1 MHLLL
6 ILSALALAYGLRL
19 SWPISTLIATKTPG
33 QHQWQQTLI
42 RFLVPPLLLLM
53 TAISILLMGPQ
64 GQMVWGHEGWASTLL
79 AASFLIV
86 PLIAGLRHTHRAWQ
100 TLQQLHHYPYLKLQN
115 QTGRYLETS
124 APFIAQMG
132 FWKSELVFSQGLLDT
147 FTPKQIAAILV
158 HEQAHHHYRDTFW
171 FFWLGWIHQWT
182 RWLPEAESI
191 WQELLI
197 LRELRADRWAA
208 QRVDSLLLAESLML
222 MVQSPLWSD
231 ALCASFSP
239 VVPQSR
245 LEERIDALLA
255 DDLEEIASPNVQSW
269 SWALLVLLPL
279 LMVPFHH

>member
-19 SWPISTLIATKTPG
+19 SWPVAALG
-33 QHQWQQTLI
+33 QHQWQPTLM

-53 TAISILLMGPQ
+53 TAISILMMGP

-79 AASFLIV
+79 AISFLSV
-86 PLIAGLRHTHRAWQ
+86 LLIAGLQHTHRAWQ

-115 QTGRYLETS
+115 QTGRYLETP

-132 FWKSELVFSQGLLDT
+132 FWESELVFSQGLLDT
-147 FTPKQIAAILV
+147 FTPEQIAAILV
-158 HEQAHHHYRDTFW
+158 HEQAHQHYRDPFW

-182 RWLPEAESI
+182 RWLPKAESI

-208 QRVDSLLLAESLML
+208 QRVDSLVLAESLML

-239 VVPQSR
+239 VMPQSR
-245 LEERIDALLA
+245 LEERINALL
-255 DDLEEIASPNVQSW
+255 DPEEIASPNVRSW
-269 SWALLVLLPL
+269 RWALLVLLPL